1 MFTIVYVSLMN
12 IAFKLLLQLPA
23 DLIKKDNN
31 GQTIKR
37 VIGGVLACIYLG
49 FSIYMTC
56 VILAHFNL
64 ETRNTW
70 IFGFFRSYILD
81 NIINQ
86 VIMTTIQ
93 CIIGVFLFKEEENQ
107 SKFKEAVLKLLKDE
121 VKQLL
126 RRN

>member
-1 MFTIVYVSLMN
+1 MN
-12 IAFKLLLQLPA
+12 IAFKLLLQLPS
-23 DLIKKDNN
+23 DLSKKDNN

-37 VIGGVLACIYLG
+37 VIGGVFAWIYLG

-107 SKFKEAVLKLLKDE
+107 SKFKGALLKLLKDE